1 MRRPPDNICGLILS
15 AEPLR
20 FGRSLT
26 IASLLALATGIA
38 LGTLLPAEG
47 SPALHGLES
56 LIETIGAAWVRGL
69 RMVILPLVVSLLV
82 VAIVG
87 SSEHV
92 GIARLGGAALAIFL
106 AVYVAIAVLA
116 AALFPP
122 LIRAFGIAPG
132 SMSGLRAGTAPSEA
146 PTDLNLV
153 DWLLQVIPTN
163 PFAAAAE
170 ENILQVVV
178 FTIVFAAAVGRLPSE
193 GRAAILSFFKPVA
206 DAMLVVI
213 GWLIRVSPLAI
224 FALAYAAAR
233 EIGFD
238 AARALVSF
246 AIMTSIVM
254 LVAIV
259 GLSCAAGLLGGVGVV
274 RFFQA
279 AWPGQLIALATRSSL
294 ATVPALIEGAR
305 GRLGLSERV
314 VGFGLPFAASTFKPN
329 RLVSSP
335 GKLFFLA
342 WVYGV
347 AIDPMGYAFFVGYVM
362 LLAATT
368 VGVPNQHARHVT
380 LPAYLALGI
389 PVEGVVLIAA
399 VDMLWDFSA
408 TALNSTGYLAATS
421 LLPRA
426 SVAALA
432 EPSPEPVAS

>member
-1 MRRPPDNICGLILS
+1 LNLS

-26 IASLLALATGIA
+26 IASLLALAGGIA
-38 LGTLLPAEG
+38 LGILLPAEG
-47 SPALHGLES
+47 HPVLHGLES

-69 RMVILPLVVSLLV
+69 RMVVLPLVVSLLI
-82 VAIVG
+82 VAILG
-87 SSEHV
+87 SAEHV
-92 GIARLGGAALAIFL
+92 GVARLGGAALGIFL
-106 AVYVAIAVLA
+106 AVYLAIAVLSA
-116 AALFPP
+116 GLFPP
-122 LIRAFGIAPG
+122 LIRAFGVARG
-132 SMSGLRAGTAPSEA
+132 SLSGLRADAPPAEA
-146 PTDLNLV
+146 ADLSVV

-178 FTIVFAAAVGRLPSE
+178 FTIVFAAAVARLPAGS
-193 GRAAILSFFKPVA
+193 RAAVLAFFKPVA

-213 GWLIRVSPLAI
+213 GWLIRVSPVPI

-233 EIGFD
+233 EIGIE

-246 AIMTSIVM
+246 AIMTSVVM
-254 LVAIV
+254 LVAV
-259 GLSCAAGLLGGVGVV
+259 VALSCAAGLLGGVGIA

-294 ATVPALIEGAR
+294 ATVPALIESAR

-347 AIDPMGYAFFVGYVM
+347 TIDPLGYAFFVGYVI

-380 LPAYLALGI
+380 LPAYLALGV

-408 TALNSTGYLAATS
+408 TVLNSTGYLAATS

-426 SVAALA
+426 AVAALP

>member
-1 MRRPPDNICGLILS
+1 VLS
-15 AEPLR
+15 A
-20 FGRSLT
+20 G
-26 IASLLALATGIA
+26 
-38 LGTLLPAEG
+38 
-47 SPALHGLES
+47 
-56 LIETIGAAWVRGL
+56 
-69 RMVILPLVVSLLV
+69 
-82 VAIVG
+82 
-87 SSEHV
+87 
-92 GIARLGGAALAIFL
+92 
-106 AVYVAIAVLA
+106 
-116 AALFPP
+116 LFPP
-122 LIRAFGIAPG
+122 LIRAFGVGRG
-132 SMSGLRAGTAPSEA
+132 SLSGLRADAPPAEA
-146 PTDLNLV
+146 ADLSVV

-178 FTIVFAAAVGRLPSE
+178 FTIVFAAAVARLPAGS
-193 GRAAILSFFKPVA
+193 RAAVLAFFKPVA

-213 GWLIRVSPLAI
+213 GWLIRVSPVPI

-233 EIGFD
+233 EIGIE

-246 AIMTSIVM
+246 AIMTSVVM
-254 LVAIV
+254 LVAV
-259 GLSCAAGLLGGVGVV
+259 VALSCAAGLLGGVGIA

-294 ATVPALIEGAR
+294 ATVPALIESAR

-347 AIDPMGYAFFVGYVM
+347 TIDPLGYAFFVGYVI

-380 LPAYLALGI
+380 LPAYLALGV

-408 TALNSTGYLAATS
+408 TVLNSTGYLAATS

-426 SVAALA
+426 AVAALP